1 VRYIYLINR
10 TNHHERVIRMTAS
23 TMTTKD
29 FAAALSTDPR
39 TVRKY
44 LRSVTPKSE
53 QPGKGSRWELP
64 GTKTAIAKHR
74 KQFTKWTEDEAKRNA
89 DRLAKA
95 AKDAADKVTEIEDA
109 GDEEVDEDLEPTA
122 EDLELAEEDSD
133 QD

>member
-1 VRYIYLINR
+1 
-10 TNHHERVIRMTAS
+10 MTAS

-29 FAAALSTDPR
+29 FAAALGTDPR

-44 LRSVTPKSE
+44 LRSVTPKAD

-64 GTKTAIAKHR
+64 GTKTAIAKHL

-95 AKDAADKVTEIEDA
+95 AKDAAAKVTEIEE
-109 GDEEVDEDLEPTA
+109 GTDEEVEEDLEPTD
-122 EDLELAEEDSD
+122 EDLIEVDEDSD
-133 QD
+133 EA

>member
-1 VRYIYLINR
+1 
-10 TNHHERVIRMTAS
+10 MTAS

-29 FAAALSTDPR
+29 FASALSTDPR

-44 LRSVTPKSE
+44 LRSITPKSE

-74 KQFTKWTEDEAKRNA
+74 KQFAKWTEDEAKRNA
-89 DRLAKA
+89 DRLAAAAAK
-95 AKDAADKVTEIEDA
+95 AKDALQDSATDEEDSAD
-109 GDEEVDEDLEPTA
+109 EVDEDLEPTS

>member
-1 VRYIYLINR
+1 
-10 TNHHERVIRMTAS
+10 MTAS

-44 LRSVTPKSE
+44 LRSVTPKAD

-64 GTKTAIAKHR
+64 GTKTAIAKHL

-95 AKDAADKVTEIEDA
+95 AKDAAAKVTETADA
-109 GDEEVDEDLEPTA
+109 GEEEVEEDLDPTDQDIA
-122 EDLELAEEDSD
+122 EVEEDSD
-133 QD
+133 ED